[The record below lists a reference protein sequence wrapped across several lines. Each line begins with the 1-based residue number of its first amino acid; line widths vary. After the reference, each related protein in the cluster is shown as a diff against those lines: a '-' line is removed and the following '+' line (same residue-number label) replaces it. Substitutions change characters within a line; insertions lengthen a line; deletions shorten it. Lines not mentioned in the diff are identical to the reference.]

1 MSIESSPIPPGVAK
15 PAALREGY
23 IARMRR
29 LLRLRGQHEH
39 ELNEQGMRLIDR
51 AIFSAYCDC
60 RDAGLQDQALA
71 LLEEARFP
79 LAPPLDDDR
88 PDRSSTAS
96 A

>member
-1 MSIESSPIPPGVAK
+1 MSIESRPSPGIAK

-23 IARMRR
+23 IARLRR
-29 LLRLRGQHEH
+29 LLRLRKQHEG
-39 ELNEQGMRLIDR
+39 ELNEQGLRLLDR

-60 RDAGLQDQALA
+60 RDAGLHDQAVA
-71 LLEEARFP
+71 LLEEARFS
-79 LAPPLDDDR
+79 LAPSLDDR